1 MPGSAITVAFIAVL
15 STVACSG
22 PNVEATVEARLAQ
35 ERAIEATVE
44 ARVKEDADLLLYE
57 NGIYL
62 GNSGDLLAGIDKLS
76 EVNSE
81 SYYYADAQTMISNFE
96 IQILERELEE
106 AQNRAQQEAE
116 VEKKRADEEA
126 AALREAVRIE
136 TEAKVAAERETEVE
150 KKRAGEEAA
159 ALR

>member
-81 SYYYADAQTMISNFE
+81 SY
-96 IQILERELEE
+96 
-106 AQNRAQQEAE
+106 
-116 VEKKRADEEA
+116 
-126 AALREAVRIE
+126 
-136 TEAKVAAERETEVE
+136 
-150 KKRAGEEAA
+150 
-159 ALR
+159 